1 MSSKN
6 LPKLMVLFE
15 NGAVGLEDALKKQP
29 DLVLETLISAFLSL
43 PVNEETLTRIRLGGW
58 FRRSLQASRQTT
70 PYRLQTVIAECKSG
84 KADKAS
90 LEARFFAHGGVRA
103 VAALAAAA
111 TDEKQVVRLL
121 KGLPEPQLLSILKLI
136 DTFEPHRDFL
146 YIVETLDRRKP
157 SKLSKRKYIPGP
169 RSRRRSLDSHFP
181 NRIPQKST
189 GHHAACGSRRML
201 SSPQESRLSSSA
213 FESRESTGMDD
224 HPSRESS
231 SPLETSLVTSCLT
244 NTGTNT
250 TSAPIVGTR
259 QSTAHDITADT
270 GRRIKP
276 VVGLEYNVVPTVQ
289 FQEDTLAETN
299 RIFPPGK
306 YQDRL
311 CLGTYLQLS
320 RRQSFPEHYARICR
334 KLEI

>member
-1 MSSKN
+1 MSRKN

-15 NGAVGLEDALKKQP
+15 NGAVDLEDALKEKP
-29 DLVLETLISAFLSL
+29 DLVLETLISAFLLL
-43 PVNEETLTRIRLGGW
+43 PVSEEILTRIRLGEW

-103 VAALAAAA
+103 VTALAAAA
-111 TDEKQVVRLL
+111 ADEKQVMRFL
-121 KGLPEPQLLSILKLI
+121 KGLPEPQLQSILKLI
-136 DTFEPHRDFL
+136 DTIEPHRDFS
-146 YIVETLDRRKP
+146 YIVETLDRRKS

-169 RSRRRSLDSHFP
+169 RSRRRTPDSHFP
-181 NRIPQKST
+181 NRIRQKST
-189 GHHAACGSRRML
+189 GLYAACGSRDML
-201 SSPQESRLSSSA
+201 SSPQGSRLSCSA

-224 HPSRESS
+224 QPSRRSS
-231 SPLETSLVTSCLT
+231 SPLETSLASSCLT
-244 NTGTNT
+244 NTDTNT
-250 TSAPIVGTR
+250 TSAPLVGTR

-276 VVGLEYNVVPTVQ
+276 VVGLESDVVPTVQ
-289 FQEDTLAETN
+289 SHQDTLAETN

-311 CLGTYLQLS
+311 CVCTYLPLS
-320 RRQSFPEHYARICR
+320 RRQSFPERHARVCR

>member
-1 MSSKN
+1 MSRKN

-15 NGAVGLEDALKKQP
+15 NGAVDLEDALEKQP

-43 PVNEETLTRIRLGGW
+43 PVNEEILTRIRLGGW

-84 KADKAS
+84 KADKGS
-90 LEARFFAHGGVRA
+90 MEARFFAHGGVRA

-111 TDEKQVVRLL
+111 ADEKQVMRLL
-121 KGLPEPQLLSILKLI
+121 KGLPEPQLQSILELI
-136 DTFEPHRDFL
+136 DTIEPHRDFL

-181 NRIPQKST
+181 YRIPQKST
-189 GHHAACGSRRML
+189 GNYAASGSRDML
-201 SSPQESRLSSSA
+201 SSPQGSRPSFSS
-213 FESRESTGMDD
+213 FENRESTGMDD
-224 HPSRESS
+224 HPSRSSS
-231 SPLETSLVTSCLT
+231 SPLETSFETSCLT

-250 TSAPIVGTR
+250 TSAPLVGTH
-259 QSTAHDITADT
+259 QSTVHDITADP

-276 VVGLEYNVVPTVQ
+276 VAGLESDAVPTVQ
-289 FQEDTLAETN
+289 FQQDTLAETT

-311 CLGTYLQLS
+311 FVGTYLPLS
-320 RRQSFPEHYARICR
+320 RRQSFPERCVRACR